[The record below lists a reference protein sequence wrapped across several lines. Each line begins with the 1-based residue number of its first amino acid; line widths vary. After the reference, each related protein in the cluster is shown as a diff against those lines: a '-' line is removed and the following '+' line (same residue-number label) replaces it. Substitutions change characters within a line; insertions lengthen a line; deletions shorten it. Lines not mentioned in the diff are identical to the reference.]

1 MQTVSQAWKE
11 AHKQTLLNESD
22 IEIAL
27 DIADPDALE
36 GVLPSDNGAAYI
48 SDTPEVTSEVDTPT
62 ISYGTLEQNIWVL
75 NDTRKS
81 IPESNYKDGGYI
93 GDVLSN
99 AEGVFDIK
107 IPTITLTF
115 PEVFTQ
121 IIPGITI
128 TWGTAYGEYATH
140 FIVTAYNG
148 DTVVATKEILDNDTG
163 ISVVTV
169 DIANYDRIT
178 IQVLRWCLPNH
189 RARVDEIFVGW
200 HHIYS
205 KSNLMGYTHK
215 QTVDPISTSLPIAE
229 IKFSL
234 DNSDGSYN
242 PYNLNGLSKYLTE
255 RQKVQTRYGLKLG
268 DGTKEWIKGGTFY
281 LSEWYAKQ
289 NGLTADFAARDAL
302 EFMSAHYKDTISTV
316 TSRRL
321 SNIATDILLAANL
334 PLTDTGAYNWAL
346 DLDRLQEVETTAPIP
361 DDTIANCLQLIAN
374 AGRCVLYVDR
384 NGKLH
389 MERMGEDNTDY
400 VINSFNAYSKPEI
413 TLSKSLKAVVVKCY
427 TYTKGDKDIESST
440 TDVTVPISNDGEV
453 ITIDNPLITDE
464 NVAHDVGEWV
474 GNYLKNRMTLKAEMR
489 VDVRLDALDKITN
502 EHDYGT
508 NNVRVTDVEFTFN
521 GAFRGKAEGR
531 VI

>member
-22 IEIAL
+22 VEVAL
-27 DIADPDALE
+27 DIADPDALA
-36 GVLPSDNGAAYI
+36 GVESSDNGSAYI

-81 IPESNYKDGGYI
+81 IPDSNYKDGGYV

-99 AEGVFDIK
+99 AEGAFNIK
-107 IPTITLTF
+107 IPTITLEF
-115 PEVFTQ
+115 KEVFTH
-121 IIPGITI
+121 IIPGVTI

-148 DTVVATKEILDNDTG
+148 DTIVATKEIYDNDKV
-163 ISVVTV
+163 ISVVTL
-169 DIANYDRIT
+169 DIVNYNRIT

-205 KSNLMGYTHK
+205 KSKLISYTHK
-215 QTVDPISTSLPIAE
+215 QTVDPISTALPKAE
-229 IKFSL
+229 IKFAI
-234 DNSDGSYN
+234 DNSDGAYN
-242 PYNLNGLSKYLTE
+242 PYNLNGLSKYLME
-255 RQKVQTRYGLKLG
+255 RQKVQTRYGLKL
-268 DGTKEWIKGGTFY
+268 DGNTMEWINGGTFY

-289 NGLTADFAARDAL
+289 NGLTADFAARDVL
-302 EFMSAHYKDTISTV
+302 EFMSAHYKDTVSKV
-316 TSRRL
+316 TQRTL
-321 SNIATDILLAANL
+321 SSLANEVLTMANL
-334 PLTDTGAYNWAL
+334 PLTDTGERNWEL
-346 DLDRLQEVETTAPIP
+346 NFGRLSSISTNAPIP

-389 MERMGEDNTDY
+389 IEPIGETNDEY
-400 VINSFNAYSKPEI
+400 VMTSFNTYSKPEI
-413 TLSKSLKAVVVKCY
+413 SLSKSLKAVVVKCY
-427 TYTKGDKDIESST
+427 TYTDGEKGIESST
-440 TDVTVPISNDGEV
+440 KDVTISIGTDGEI
-453 ITIDNPLITDE
+453 ITIDNPLITSEDM
-464 NVAHDVGEWV
+464 AQDVGEWV
-474 GNYLKNRMTLKAEMR
+474 GNYLKNRMTLKADMR
-489 VDVRLDALDKITN
+489 ADVRLDALDKITN
-502 EHDYGT
+502 EHEYGS
-508 NNVRVTDVEFTFN
+508 NNVCVTDVEYKFN
-521 GAFRGKAEGR
+521 GAFRGNVEGR